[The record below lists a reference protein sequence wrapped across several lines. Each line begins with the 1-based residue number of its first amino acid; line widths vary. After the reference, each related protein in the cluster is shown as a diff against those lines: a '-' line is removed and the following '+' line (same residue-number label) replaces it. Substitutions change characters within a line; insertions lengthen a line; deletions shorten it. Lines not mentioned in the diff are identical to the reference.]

1 MVPAGTDLAAR
12 TGRLV
17 GSEAHPK
24 IPSVDMEGTL
34 GCTNWFQ
41 THPSLA
47 LPLASSG
54 PCDRSGGRGVQVQT
68 RIVWNLSGS

>member
-1 MVPAGTDLAAR
+1 MDASPHPARRPVGASSGVREKDDRVVATLDDVAP

-34 GCTNWFQ
+34 G
-41 THPSLA
+41 
-47 LPLASSG
+47 
-54 PCDRSGGRGVQVQT
+54 
-68 RIVWNLSGS
+68 